1 MALTQITRNKNP
13 LAVVATK
20 IATGLRE
27 RGAQWKN
34 DVNTQRILSFESLD
48 ETELEAVSTDG
59 EQIEGDLKQFF
70 EDAGITEANESYT
83 DMQWRAGVFTLMAAG
98 NPRAYMQKAI
108 AVGDAKGGDG
118 VTVVDSVN
126 GVYGHRAEHAYTL
139 SQEAF
144 DDRELINNLPFSVV
158 FNIQAARQNEFGE
171 AFYPTLV
178 VSPDQATVDVTVRR
192 AMVFN
197 EVRHELSGKPMDFH
211 RRNLVEA
218 VLDYTVLDNQSTKI
232 VPMYVSGGPNDNT
245 ANYSTAVG
253 TATVKQGN
261 ELVPTRPLKFGNTFN
276 LLGLSQTNTVQAT
289 GVLDNT
295 DTIDHRVVLDN
306 VYITVASA
314 SVAAPNNL
322 AVLKFPTANLIRA
335 GFLKSQEGYDREVM
349 LNFVTDNLPVTY
361 LTSDISDPATPSDT
375 LGYLNITSRQGY
387 VLMLGL
393 NVSGRGNLELGNFDL
408 ETSKVSI
415 VKVLNKLTDGTV
427 VEITDPVIIA
437 ALKAEYTFT
446 ADSFELDARRSNL
459 NRRTR
464 GIQVTSVDQ
473 NERFVIPLG
482 QPISCPNPIT
492 NTRTATDMSAPI
504 TAARIINDLNAV
516 TKLFKYADLLSSL
529 ELSRDYA
536 VPVPNIEGIGRLMI
550 RPFYEEYELD
560 LLEVT
565 ASLKSQDRA
574 ADVSAAFVNKIREMS
589 YRAYRDSAL
598 QPALDAATGGTGE
611 RPVLLIGTDPVILRH
626 IIVSGDTRT
635 VSIAFDHKIVC
646 SYDLRIRDHIFMTF
660 VREKV
665 AGPDPLS
672 FGFMAWMPEL
682 ATQVNITRQGA
693 VYNETMVQPRSL
705 HVNTCPI
712 LMKIKVKNLDKA
724 VGEQLPINFK
734 NV

>member
-1 MALTQITRNKNP
+1 MALTQTTRRINP
-13 LAVVATK
+13 LQAVATK
-20 IATGLRE
+20 IGTALRE

-34 DVNTQRILSFESLD
+34 DTLTQRVLSFESL
-48 ETELEAVSTDG
+48 
-59 EQIEGDLKQFF
+59 EGDELTEVQAEGDGMEADLKEFF
-70 EDAGITEANESYT
+70 EDAEISTEGYT
-83 DMQWRAGVFTLMAAG
+83 DQQWKAGVFTLMAAG
-98 NPRAYMQKAI
+98 NPKEYMQKALSFES
-108 AVGDAKGGDG
+108 AEPGLG
-118 VTVVDSVN
+118 VTIADSVN
-126 GVYGHRAEHAYTL
+126 GVYGHRAEHAFTL

-197 EVRHELSGKPMDFH
+197 EVRHELSGKTMDFY

-218 VLDYTVLDNQSTKI
+218 VLDHSVLDNQSTKI
-232 VPMYVSGGPNDNT
+232 VPMYVSGGANNNT
-245 ANYSTAVG
+245 AHFSTAVG
-253 TATVKQGN
+253 TTLVKQGN
-261 ELVPTRPLKFGNTFN
+261 EMVPTRPLKFANQFN
-276 LLGLSQTNTVQAT
+276 LIGLSQTNTVQAT
-289 GVLDNT
+289 GTLDNT
-295 DTIDHRVVLDN
+295 DTIDHRVVLEEIFVN
-306 VYITVASA
+306 VTSA
-314 SVAAPNNL
+314 SVAAPNNV

-335 GFLKSQEGYDREVM
+335 GFLKSPEGLDREVM
-349 LNFVTDNLPVTY
+349 LNFVTDSLPITY
-361 LTSDISDPATPSDT
+361 QTSDISDVDNPSDT
-375 LGYLNITSRQGY
+375 LGYLNTPARQGY
-387 VLMLGL
+387 VLMLGMT
-393 NVSGRGNLELGNFDL
+393 VSGQGNLELGNFNL
-408 ETSKVSI
+408 EASRIQI
-415 VKVLNKLTDGTV
+415 VKVLNKLADGTT
-427 VEITDPVIIA
+427 VEITDTAIIN

-446 ADSFELDARRSNL
+446 ADSFNLDSRRSNL

-464 GIQVTSVDQ
+464 GVQVTTVDQ

-482 QPISCPNPIT
+482 QPISCPSPIT
-492 NTRTATDMSAPI
+492 NTRTSTDMSAPI
-504 TAARIINDLNAV
+504 TAARIINDNNAV
-516 TKLFKYADLLSSL
+516 TKLFKYADLLSTL

-550 RPFYEEYELD
+550 RPYYEEYELD

-646 SYDLRIRDHIFMTF
+646 SYDLRMRDHIFMTF

-665 AGPDPLS
+665 NGPDPLS

-682 ATQVNITRQGA
+682 ATQVNLTRQGA

-724 VGEQLPINFK
+724 VGEQLPINFRD
-734 NV
+734 V

>member
-1 MALTQITRNKNP
+1 MAKLTQTTRNQNP
-13 LAVVATK
+13 LQKVATK
-20 IATGLRE
+20 IAAGLRE
-27 RGAQWKN
+27 QGAAWKN
-34 DVNTQRILSFESLD
+34 PTMTERVLSFESLED
-48 ETELEAVSTDG
+48 GELEALQETGDTV
-59 EQIEGDLKQFF
+59 EGDLKEFF
-70 EDAGITEANESYT
+70 EDADISTEGYT
-83 DMQWRAGVFTLMAAG
+83 DQQWKAGVFTLLAAG
-98 NPRAYMQKAI
+98 NPAAYLRKALSVES
-108 AVGDAKGGDG
+108 AEGGTG

-126 GVYGHRAEHAYTL
+126 GAYGHRAEHAYTL
-139 SQEAF
+139 SNEAF

-197 EVRHELSGKPMDFH
+197 EVRHELTGKPMDFL

-218 VLDYTVLDNQSTKI
+218 VLDHSVLDNQSTKI
-232 VPMYVSGGPNDNT
+232 VPMFVSGGANDNT
-245 ANYSTAVG
+245 THFSTLVG
-253 TATVKQGN
+253 TTQVKQGN
-261 ELVPTRPLKFGNTFN
+261 EMVPTRPLKFGNTFN

-289 GVLDNT
+289 GTLDNT
-295 DTIDHRVVLDN
+295 DTIDHRVVLEN
-306 VYITVASA
+306 LFVQVNSA
-314 SVAAPNNL
+314 SVAAPNNTAIL
-322 AVLKFPTANLIRA
+322 NFPTANLIRA
-335 GFLKSQEGYDREVM
+335 GFLKSPEGLDREVM
-349 LNFVTDNLPVTY
+349 LNFVTDSLPITY
-361 LTSDISDPATPSDT
+361 QTPDISDVANPSDT
-375 LGYLNITSRQGY
+375 LAFLNAPLRQGY
-387 VLMLGL
+387 VLLLGL

-408 ETSKVSI
+408 EASKVSI
-415 VKVLNKLTDGTV
+415 VKILNKLSDGTT
-427 VEITDPVIIA
+427 VEVTDPVEIA
-437 ALKAEYTFT
+437 AVKAEYTFT
-446 ADSFELDARRSNL
+446 ADSFQLDARRSNL

-464 GIQVTSVDQ
+464 GIQVTTVDQ

-482 QPISCPNPIT
+482 QPISCPSPIT

-504 TAARIINDLNAV
+504 TAARIINDNNAV
-516 TKLFKYADLLSSL
+516 TKLFKYADLLATL

-550 RPFYEEYELD
+550 RPYYEEYELD

-565 ASLKSQDRA
+565 ASIKSQDRA
-574 ADVSAAFVNKIREMS
+574 SDVSAAFVNKIREMS
-589 YRAYRDSAL
+589 YRAYRDSAI

-646 SYDLRIRDHIFMTF
+646 SYDLRMRDHIFMTF

-665 AGPDPLS
+665 TGPDPLS

-682 ATQVNITRQGA
+682 ATQVNITRQGS

-724 VGEQLPINFK
+724 VGEQLPINFH